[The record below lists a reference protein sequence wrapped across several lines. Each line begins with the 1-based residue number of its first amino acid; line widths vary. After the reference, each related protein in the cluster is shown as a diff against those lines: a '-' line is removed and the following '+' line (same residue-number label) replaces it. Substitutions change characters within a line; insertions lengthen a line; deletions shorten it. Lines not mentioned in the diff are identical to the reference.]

1 MTIGLP
7 SIRGLAA
14 VERERE
20 REREARDGLIYKC
33 LRGIPNSQLGHRIEN
48 IQLRRAP
55 TVDRDDGRGA
65 RTDGRKEGRRAKD

>member
-14 VERERE
+14 VEREG
-20 REREARDGLIYKC
+20 EARDGLIYKC

-55 TVDRDDGRGA
+55 TVDRDDGRG
-65 RTDGRKEGRRAKD
+65 RKEGRRAKD